1 MAWTPTHRHYKGGL
15 YRLVGIGKHS
25 ETEEDLAI
33 YESQDERLW
42 ARPLAM
48 WNENVEVGGQVVPR
62 FTPLTPSPSCA
73 GRFKS

>member
-15 YRLVGIGKHS
+15 YRLIGIGKHS

-42 ARPLAM
+42 ARPLTM
-48 WNENVEVGGQVVPR
+48 WNENVEVDDKAVPR
-62 FTPLTPSPSCA
+62 FAPLPPN
-73 GRFKS
+73 